1 MRRVSCD
8 MCVIFA
14 TESRVSSARS
24 ANGNKAACGHVGMA
38 QDGLS
43 STTTSG
49 PGVSQWLKLML
60 SSLPLERITIRI

>member
-43 STTTSG
+43 STSG

-60 SSLPLERITIRI
+60 SSLPLKKITIRI